1 MSPILALDFGG
12 TKLSAE
18 LAAPRKQLSH
28 QVPGW
33 EHGAL
38 LGAVA
43 LAEAAPIDTRLAE
56 PS

>member
-1 MSPILALDFGG
+1 MSPILALDFG

-18 LAAPRKQLSH
+18 LVAPRRQLSH
-28 QVPGW
+28 PVPGW
-33 EHGAL
+33 EHWPL

-43 LAEAAPIDTRLAE
+43 LAEIALTDTRLAE